1 MNAGT
6 FVTVA
11 GHIRGAYEGDTA
23 ARIQKTGEGKT
34 EFSDERSCCELL
46 QGFSHRY
53 MAS

>member
-34 EFSDERSCCELL
+34 EFSDGGSCYEL
-46 QGFSHRY
+46 SHSY
-53 MAS
+53 